1 MKKMIML
8 IFTYLALFPA
18 SVYAKE
24 ELSQS
29 VDFTLKV
36 NVLKP
41 VCKLTTDT
49 QTIDFGE
56 VDVDDLTKIKGSATF
71 KFIDCDNVERL
82 KIRFEGDELD
92 KENNVI
98 RNKVGS
104 NYATGV
110 YFKLYDDKNYEIKL
124 DADNV
129 IKINKEANY
138 DLKLTAKVL
147 RDELG
152 AGNRFSPGLL
162 NSSVALEITYE

>member
-36 NVLKP
+36 NVLRP
-41 VCKLTTDT
+41 VCKLTSDA
-49 QTIDFGE
+49 QTIGFGE
-56 VDVDDLTKIKGSATF
+56 VDVDDLTKIKGNATF
-71 KFIDCDNVERL
+71 KFIDCDNVDGL
-82 KIRFEGDELD
+82 KIRFEGDALD

-98 RNKVGS
+98 RNKAGS

-110 YFKLYDDKNYEIKL
+110 YFKLYDDKNNEIKL
-124 DADNV
+124 DGDNV
-129 IKINKEANY
+129 INVNKEANY
-138 DLKLTAKVL
+138 DLKLTAKVI

-152 AGNRFSPGLL
+152 SGNRFSP
-162 NSSVALEITYE
+162 VC

>member
-1 MKKMIML
+1 MIML

-36 NVLKP
+36 NVLRP
-41 VCKLTTDT
+41 VCKLTSDA
-49 QTIDFGE
+49 QTIGFGE
-56 VDVDDLTKIKGSATF
+56 VDVDDLTKIKGNATF
-71 KFIDCDNVERL
+71 KFIDCDNVDGL
-82 KIRFEGDELD
+82 KIRFEGDALD

-98 RNKVGS
+98 RNKAGS

-110 YFKLYDDKNYEIKL
+110 YFKLYDDKNNEIKL
-124 DADNV
+124 DGDNV
-129 IKINKEANY
+129 INVNKEANY
-138 DLKLTAKVL
+138 DLKLTAKVI

-152 AGNRFSPGLL
+152 SGNRFSL
-162 NSSVALEITYE
+162 VC